1 MSNVET
7 TSNISL
13 WRDIKDS
20 LAGVERDYTTGSI
33 SRAIILLSI
42 PMVLEMLMESV
53 FAVVDIFFVSQL
65 GADAVAT
72 VGLTESVLTILYAV
86 AIGLSMGTT
95 AIVARRIGEKDKE
108 GASSAAVQAII
119 LGAILSIPISLIGI
133 FYSQE
138 LLDLMGANENMI
150 QNEFWY
156 TSILF
161 GTNIVIM
168 LIFINNAI
176 FRGAGDAAIA
186 MRALWI
192 SNGINI
198 VLDPILIFGFWFIPE
213 YGIAGAAIAT
223 SIGRGT
229 GVLYQLYKLNAGS
242 TRIAIIASSI
252 KADIKVMINLVRI
265 SMGGILQF
273 IIATSSW
280 IVLMKIMSEFGSVS
294 VAGYTIAIRI
304 IIFSILPAWGMSN
317 AAATLVGQN
326 LGAGNPER
334 AAKSTWISAY
344 VNSAFLI
351 TLGVIFNLF
360 SEFFVGI
367 FTSDLELIAIG
378 AKSLE
383 IISYGYLI
391 YGFGMVMIQAF
402 NGAGDTKTPTI
413 INFFCFWL
421 LELPLAYYLALV
433 LGWNE
438 EGVLYSIVIAET
450 MMGIVGIILFK
461 KGNWKKTKV

>member
-1 MSNVET
+1 MSNVEN
-7 TSNISL
+7 TSEVSL
-13 WRDIKDS
+13 WRDIKAA
-20 LAGVERDYTTGSI
+20 LAGEERDYTKGSI

-53 FAVVDIFFVSQL
+53 FAVVDIFFVSKL

-108 GASSAAVQAII
+108 GASKAAVQAIM
-119 LGAILSIPISLIGI
+119 LGALLSIPISLVGI
-133 FYSQE
+133 FYAPE
-138 LLDLMGANENMI
+138 LLSLMGANENMI

-186 MRALWI
+186 MRALWL

-198 VLDPILIFGFWFIPE
+198 VLDPILIFGFWIIPE
-213 YGIAGAAIAT
+213 FGIAGAAIAT
-223 SIGRGT
+223 SIGRGI
-229 GVLYQLYKLNAGS
+229 GVVYQLYKMNSGS
-242 TRIAIIASSI
+242 TRIAILASSI
-252 KADIKVMINLVRI
+252 KADLKIMMNLIRI
-265 SMGGILQF
+265 SMGGIFQF

-326 LGAGNPER
+326 LGAGEPDR
-334 AAKSTWISAY
+334 AAKSVWISAY

-351 TLGVIFNLF
+351 TLGIAFNLF

-367 FTSDLELIAIG
+367 FTSDPELLYIG
-378 AKSLE
+378 GKSLR

-413 INFFCFWL
+413 INFFCFWM
-421 LELPLAYYLALV
+421 LELPLAYYLALE
-433 LGWNE
+433 LGWQE
-438 EGVLYSIVIAET
+438 EGVLYSIVIAEAA
-450 MMGIVGIILFK
+450 MGVIGIILFK
-461 KGNWKKTKV
+461 RGNWKKTKV